1 MTEKTN
7 SLHFLTDKKILVT
20 GATGFIGS
28 HLCRKLLTYD
38 TKVHGISRNPAP
50 QNQEDVYWW
59 RGDLVDFE
67 FMHKIMFE
75 VKPDLIFH
83 LGSHV
88 AGSRSL
94 DLVLPTFHS
103 NLTST
108 VNLLALATQVG
119 CHRIILAGSMEEP
132 ENGNHCAVP
141 CSPYAAAKWASNGY
155 ARMFQALY
163 QTPVDIARIF
173 MVYGPGQN
181 DLQKL
186 IPYVILSLLRG
197 EPPKLTSGHRQIDW
211 IYVEDVVQGLIA
223 MACASNLEGDSVD
236 LGSGQLFTIQEVVKK
251 LAEKIDPDIAPQFG
265 SLPERPL
272 EQVRIARV
280 SESAAKIHWKPQIS
294 LDEGLERTI
303 SWYRKQI
310 HGHR

>member
-1 MTEKTN
+1 
-7 SLHFLTDKKILVT
+7 
-20 GATGFIGS
+20 
-28 HLCRKLLTYD
+28 
-38 TKVHGISRNPAP
+38 
-50 QNQEDVYWW
+50 
-59 RGDLVDFE
+59 
-67 FMHKIMFE
+67 MHKIMLE
-75 VKPDLIFH
+75 VKPEIVFH

-88 AGSRSL
+88 AGSRNL

-108 VNLLALATQVG
+108 VNLLTAATQVD

-132 ENGNHCAVP
+132 KNVNHCAVP
-141 CSPYAAAKWASNGY
+141 CSPYAAAKWASSGY

-181 DLQKL
+181 DLKKL

-211 IYVEDVVQGLIA
+211 IYVDDVVQGLIA
-223 MACASNLEGDSVD
+223 IASASNLQGDIVD
-236 LGSGQLFTIQEVVKK
+236 LGSGELITIQEVVKK
-251 LAEKIDPDIAPQFG
+251 LAEKIDPEIAPQFG

-280 SESAAKIHWKPQIS
+280 LESSTKIHWKPQVS